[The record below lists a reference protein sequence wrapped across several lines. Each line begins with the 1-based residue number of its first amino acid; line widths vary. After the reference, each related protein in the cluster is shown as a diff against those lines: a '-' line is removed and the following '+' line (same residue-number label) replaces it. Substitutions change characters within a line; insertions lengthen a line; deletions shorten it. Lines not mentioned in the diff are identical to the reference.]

1 MATILRIT
9 WFVCSAAAVITLMLG
24 GTSKAG
30 WTTDV
35 LAAGFVLGP
44 YLLLGLLAL
53 GHRGKAIRSRV
64 LLAVAVVL
72 AAWGLYLFGLDSY
85 RYHTVAE
92 HRMVQ
97 RMTVLLVPLV
107 QWAAVL
113 LVGLGLLGNWALR
126 RRYGS
131 ASRA

>member
-1 MATILRIT
+1 MTPRIT
-9 WFVCSAAAVITLMLG
+9 WSVCTFAAAITLILSCTSTG
-24 GTSKAG
+24 GLASG
-30 WTTDV
+30 DV
-35 LAAGFVLGP
+35 IVVAFVLGP
-44 YLLLGLLAL
+44 YLLLGLLAW
-53 GHRGKAIRSRV
+53 GHRGKAIVSRL

-97 RMTVLLVPLV
+97 RMTVLLVPLL

-113 LVGLGLLGNWALR
+113 LVGLGLLGNWAIR